1 MCPSDTHPDIH
12 FGSRPPFCT
21 LTIEQAHCT
30 NHHALPTMPQQCRMG
45 QLIISGDNFALLA
58 DPILDTP
65 TPFSPCPFQL
75 FPILHPKS
83 NVNAKDWISMY
94 FGFFHLISLNFLFEA
109 VTALLIS
116 FHCTEEDTKLR
127 VICRNQI
134 YSVSI
139 SLSLTCGCLEL
150 TLKLKMFS

>member
-1 MCPSDTHPDIH
+1 MRTDTLCLSTDLNQHLSISVLWSTHPFQAPSMCPSDTHPDTH

-30 NHHALPTMPQQCRMG
+30 KHHTLPTMPQQCRMG

-83 NVNAKDWISMY
+83 NVNTKDWISMY

-109 VTALLIS
+109 VTV
-116 FHCTEEDTKLR
+116 F
-127 VICRNQI
+127 QP
-134 YSVSI
+134 Y
-139 SLSLTCGCLEL
+139 
-150 TLKLKMFS
+150 

>member
-1 MCPSDTHPDIH
+1 MCPSDTHPDMH

-30 NHHALPTMPQQCRMG
+30 NHHAFPTMPQQYRMG
-45 QLIISGDNFALLA
+45 QLIISGENFALLA

-83 NVNAKDWISMY
+83 NVNTKDWISMY
-94 FGFFHLISLNFLFEA
+94 FGFFHLISPNFLFEA
-109 VTALLIS
+109 VTV
-116 FHCTEEDTKLR
+116 F
-127 VICRNQI
+127 QP
-134 YSVSI
+134 YWSVFIAQRRTQNSVWSAEI
-139 SLSLTCGCLEL
+139 KFILSLFLCPLHVVV
-150 TLKLKMFS
+150 